1 MAEAALVSTCLC
13 TWKLFVDDVSKN
25 PTGIALAPSAS
36 KKCLGRMMA
45 NGISD
50 LPATSM
56 LEILRRS
63 VPPHHHAHV
72 LPAVCDVA
80 QEVTRQ
86 RAHARMRMNGMP
98 HHYTCAHCRADVLT
112 LALQEEKRRQE
123 QLELARAR
131 AYQEEQQERRRAA
144 EHAHKRR
151 EERER
156 KERRERR
163 GEKGEESE

>member
-1 MAEAALVSTCLC
+1 MTEAALVSTCLC

-163 GEKGEESE
+163 GE